1 MEKRRMWLG
10 GGIWK
15 EGEMKL
21 TAAKQEHD
29 SNCHKLSEKLCKQLN
44 FCLEAIKTCIMINLS
59 PIKTCR
65 QQLKLVAKQLKLVA
79 NSACRQAMETCRET
93 DWQSPNSVAK
103 RWQCQIKTVARSNCR
118 QTC

>member
-29 SNCHKLSEKLCKQLN
+29 SNCHKLSEKLCKQLA
-44 FCLEAIKTCIMINLS
+44 FVL
-59 PIKTCR
+59 
-65 QQLKLVAKQLKLVA
+65 KQLKLA
-79 NSACRQAMETCRET
+79 
-93 DWQSPNSVAK
+93 
-103 RWQCQIKTVARSNCR
+103 
-118 QTC
+118 